1 MIFSSFDFEL
11 VHENS
16 SNKAVLLF
24 HGMTGT
30 PFEMKK
36 YASFLFKNGFDVY
49 CYCLPGHGNHPVSI
63 YCVSWKD
70 WIEFSKEKF
79 SEHRSKYD
87 YFFLGGLCLGAVISL
102 NLCEIYN
109 NISGIICL
117 STTLFLD
124 GWTIPKYNFLMPIGL
139 YTILR
144 YYYTFPEREPFGIK
158 NENYR
163 RIIQK
168 LTSKNNVALDH
179 YPMNAIYELL
189 RLSKY
194 TRKYL
199 DKITSPVLLI
209 HSKHDDLTSIKS
221 AELVFNRISS
231 RKKKM
236 VILKDSYHLIIHDN
250 ERENV
255 FKESV
260 EFLNNC
266 IHKKVEAL
274 L

>member
-1 MIFSSFDFEL
+1 MISSFDFEL
-11 VHENS
+11 VHDIR
-16 SNKAVLLF
+16 SNIGILLF

-36 YASFLFKNGFDVY
+36 YASFLFKQGFDVY
-49 CYCLPGHGNHPVSI
+49 CYCLPGHGNHPISI
-63 YCVSWKD
+63 YCVRWKD
-70 WIEFSKEKF
+70 WIEFSKMKYREL
-79 SEHRSKYD
+79 RDKYD

-102 NLCEIYN
+102 NLCEIFTD
-109 NISGIICL
+109 ISGIICL

-124 GWTIPKYNFLMPIGL
+124 GWSIPKYNFLMPIGL

-189 RLSKY
+189 RLSKL

-199 DKITSPVLLI
+199 RKITSPVLLI
-209 HSKHDDLTSIKS
+209 HSKHDDLTSVKS
-221 AELVFNRISS
+221 AELVFEKISS
-231 RKKKM
+231 SQKKLI
-236 VILKDSYHLIIHDN
+236 ILQNSYHLVIHDN
-250 ERENV
+250 EREDV
-255 FKESV
+255 FKASA
-260 EFLNNC
+260 EFLRGC
-266 IHKKVEAL
+266 IKPRAEVCL
-274 L
+274 